1 MELISGGRRENPG
14 PVSFGEALAAS
25 DAFHEIFREGMTL
38 VEETA
43 AYLDGEG
50 RAQAR
55 QLAPELARAYSAE
68 SMRLTTRLMQIASWL
83 LLQRA
88 VNQGE
93 MTRRQSASQK
103 HRVRLHEQTL
113 AASPEAFRRLPAR
126 LQELALLALRLQA
139 RIIRLDQL
147 IYATTELASP
157 AQDFGGPV
165 QIQLARLREAFADH
179 AGSMRM
185 RASSAN

>member
-1 MELISGGRRENPG
+1 MELVSGGRLEHPG
-14 PVSFGEALAAS
+14 PVSFGEALATS

-55 QLAPELARAYSAE
+55 KLGPEIARAYSAE

-93 MTRRQSASQK
+93 LSRRQSASQK
-103 HRVRLHEQTL
+103 HRVRLHEQAL
-113 AASPEAFRRLPAR
+113 AASPDTFRLLPPR
-126 LQELALLALRLQA
+126 LQELALHALRLQA

-147 IYATTELASP
+147 IYPTTELTSATQDFASP
-157 AQDFGGPV
+157 V
-165 QIQLARLREAFADH
+165 QMQLARLREAFADRSG
-179 AGSMRM
+179 AMRM
-185 RASSAN
+185 RASSVN

>member
-1 MELISGGRRENPG
+1 MEQINGGRRENPG
-14 PVSFGEALAAS
+14 PVSFGEALATS

-38 VEETA
+38 VEEAA

-50 RAQAR
+50 RLQAKR
-55 QLAPELARAYSAE
+55 LAPEIARAYSAE

-88 VNQGE
+88 VNQGD

-103 HRVRLHEQTL
+103 HRVRLNEQCL
-113 AASPEAFRRLPAR
+113 ASSPDIFVRLPPR
-126 LQELALLALRLQA
+126 LKALALHALRLQA

-147 IYATTELASP
+147 IYAATELPSVAPELTS
-157 AQDFGGPV
+157 PV
-165 QIQLARLREAFADH
+165 QLQLARLREAFAVRQP
-179 AGSMRM
+179 AMAK
-185 RASSAN
+185 RASLNN

>member
-1 MELISGGRRENPG
+1 MELVSGGRREHPG
-14 PVSFGEALAAS
+14 PVSFGEALATS

-55 QLAPELARAYSAE
+55 KLEPEIARAYSAE

-93 MTRRQSASQK
+93 MSRHQSASQK
-103 HRVRLHEQTL
+103 HRVRLNEQTL
-113 AASPEAFRRLPAR
+113 ATSPDAFRLLPVR
-126 LQELALLALRLQA
+126 LQELALNALRLQA

-147 IYATTELASP
+147 IYASTELPSAT
-157 AQDFGGPV
+157 QVFGSPV
-165 QIQLARLREAFADH
+165 QMQLARLREAFSDRSGAKQ
-179 AGSMRM
+179 M